1 MLTCALKNRKKA
13 DMATKKIYLY
23 PVWIRLWH
31 TLNALMFL
39 VLLVTGISLHFA
51 SFENSFI
58 PFNLSVAIHNVCAII
73 LTFNYGIFVI
83 GNIVTKNGAY
93 YAKWRKNLWP
103 KLWKQFQFYAFG
115 IFKGEP
121 HPFPITKKQKFNPL
135 QKISYVLAMYL
146 GMPLLII
153 SGIALMFPDKIGAT
167 VFNISSLVFYDT
179 LHLIIGF
186 VLSIFLLIH
195 LYTCTLG
202 DKPGTLFKSMIN
214 GYHEEHE

>member
-1 MLTCALKNRKKA
+1 
-13 DMATKKIYLY
+13 MATKKIYLY

-31 TLNALMFL
+31 IINALMFL
-39 VLLVTGISLHFA
+39 VLIVTGISLHYA
-51 SFENSFI
+51 TAENIFI
-58 PFNLSVAIHNVCAII
+58 PFRISVALHNICAII
-73 LTFNYGIFVI
+73 LTLNYGVFVL
-83 GNIVTKNGAY
+83 GNMFTGNGMY
-93 YAKWRKNLWP
+93 YRKWRKNLWP
-103 KLWKQFQFYAFG
+103 KLWKQFLFYAVG

-135 QKISYVLAMYL
+135 QKVSYVFAMYF
-146 GMPLLII
+146 GMPLLIV
-153 SGIALMFPDKIGAT
+153 SGIALMFPEKISTTIFKING
-167 VFNISSLVFYDT
+167 LVFYDA
-179 LHLIIGF
+179 LHVIVGF

>member
-1 MLTCALKNRKKA
+1 
-13 DMATKKIYLY
+13 MANKKIYLY

-31 TLNALMFL
+31 VTNALMFIIL
-39 VLLVTGISLHFA
+39 IATGISLHYA
-51 SFENSFI
+51 EMGNGIISFR
-58 PFNLSVAIHNVCAII
+58 LSVRLHNICAII
-73 LTFNYGIFVI
+73 LTINYGIFVL
-83 GNIVTKNGAY
+83 GNMFTGNGVY
-93 YAKWRKNLWP
+93 YRKWRKNLWP
-103 KLWKQFQFYAFG
+103 KLWKQFLFYAVG

-135 QKISYVLAMYL
+135 QKVSYVFAMYF

-153 SGIALMFPDKIGAT
+153 SGILLMFPEKISNSI
-167 VFNISSLVFYDT
+167 FNISGLLFYDT
-179 LHLIIGF
+179 LHIIVGF
-186 VLSIFLLIH
+186 VLSVFLVIH

>member
-1 MLTCALKNRKKA
+1 
-13 DMATKKIYLY
+13 MATKRIYLY
-23 PVWIRLWH
+23 PVWIRIWH
-31 TLNALMFL
+31 SINALMFL
-39 VLLVTGISLHFA
+39 LLIATGISLHFA
-51 SFENSFI
+51 SVDHSLI
-58 PFNLSVAIHNVCAII
+58 PFQISVAIHNFCAII
-73 LTFNYGIFVI
+73 LTINYGVFVI
-83 GNIVTKNGAY
+83 GNILSRNGQY
-93 YAKWRKNLWP
+93 YSKWRKNLLP
-103 KLWKQFQFYAFG
+103 KLWKQFHFYAIG

-135 QKISYVLAMYL
+135 QKVSYVFAMYL

-153 SGIALMFPDKIGAT
+153 SGIALLFPEKISSSI
-167 VFNISSLVFYDT
+167 FNISSLLFYDV
-179 LHLIIGF
+179 LHLISGF